1 MRVRQQTD
9 VLANVHFLVTRT
21 DRLGD
26 MVLSL
31 PLFESIKHAFPNAR
45 LSVLA
50 SAANAEIAR
59 LCTQIDDVFVDT
71 VEARDSKYKDTF
83 GLVRRFRTWR
93 PDMVLFANAK
103 HRLAVAAWLAR
114 IPRRIGSIRRR
125 YSILYTDRVRSL
137 PEPLYEHEV
146 DRALRLLQPLGIE
159 PSTRVPQLLL
169 KEQHIAH
176 AAALLNDLGVTM
188 DARIAALHPSNSG
201 NALNAAPDWYA
212 RVADELHA
220 LGYRVVLTGTEHERP
235 QTKAVLE
242 AARSDLIDLTGCL
255 SVTQLAALYTRC
267 AVNIA
272 SSTGT
277 AHLSAALGTPTVG
290 LYSPL
295 VKQAVWLPRGK
306 RIIVLQPEVG
316 MNCQR
321 CLGEECRFFNCMDL
335 ISPKVV
341 AGSVNAF

>member
-1 MRVRQQTD
+1 MRETQQND
-9 VLANVHFLVTRT
+9 ALANVHFLVTRT

-59 LCTQIDDVFVDT
+59 LCMHIDDVFVDT

-83 GLVRRFRTWR
+83 GLVRRLRTWR

-103 HRLAVAAWLAR
+103 HRLAIAAWLAR

-125 YSILYTDRVRSL
+125 YSIFYTDRVRSL
-137 PEPLYEHEV
+137 PEPPYEHEA

-159 PSTRVPQLLL
+159 PATRVPQLVL
-169 KEQHIAH
+169 KEQHKAL
-176 AAALLNDLGVTM
+176 AVTLLNDLGVTT
-188 DARIAALHPSNSG
+188 DQRIAALHPSNSG
-201 NALNAAPDWYA
+201 NALNAAPDWYG
-212 RVADELHA
+212 RVADELQA
-220 LGYRVVLTGTEHERP
+220 FGFRVVLTGTKNERT
-235 QTKAVLE
+235 QTKAVME
-242 AARSDLIDLTGCL
+242 AARSDLIDLTGRL

-267 AVNIA
+267 TVNIA

-277 AHLSAALGTPTVG
+277 AHLSAAVGTPTIG

-306 RIIVLQPEVG
+306 RIVVLRPEVG
-316 MNCQR
+316 MSCQS
-321 CLGEECRFFNCMDL
+321 CLGEKCRFFNCMDR
-335 ISPKVV
+335 ISPQVV
-341 AGSVNAF
+341 AESVNAL